1 MVMNISGHTNVK
13 EKKKTEKKRRKEKRG
28 EERKP
33 RINFSKIIGLK
44 TYFQNNRQGNLQPI
58 KSTSFALHRILL
70 T

>member
-13 EKKKTEKKRRKEKRG
+13 EKKKKEKKRRKEKRG

-44 TYFQNNRQGNLQPI
+44 TFFKTTGRATYSQ
-58 KSTSFALHRILL
+58 
-70 T
+70 